1 MVSLG
6 IYIVTSLRRRCEK
19 RGVAGEPE
27 PPLLRQCHFPP
38 PHPRLA
44 FMPFKG

>member
-1 MVSLG
+1 MVNLG

-27 PPLLRQCHFPP
+27 PPFYDGVTSPLPTP
-38 PHPRLA
+38 D
-44 FMPFKG
+44 

>member
-6 IYIVTSLRRRCEK
+6 IYIVTGLRRRCEK

-27 PPLLRQCHFPP
+27 PPLLRRCHFPP

-44 FMPFKG
+44 FMPL

>member
-44 FMPFKG
+44 FMPF